1 MFDHVG
7 LNVKNYQAS
16 RAFYE
21 GALAPLGWSVVME
34 WPEHGV
40 AGFGVEGRPMF
51 WLHEREPYGT
61 GTHVAFTC
69 DDRETV
75 DAFHGAALAAGGVDN
90 GAPGLRWYHPTYY
103 GAFVLDPDGNN
114 VEAVC
119 HAED

>member
-7 LNVKNYQAS
+7 PNVKDYERS

-21 GALAPLGWSVVME
+21 KALAPLGWTVLAE

-40 AGFGVEGRPMF
+40 CGLGQERPTF
-51 WLHEREPYGT
+51 WIHQRQPVTSGM
-61 GTHVAFTC
+61 HVAFTC
-69 DDRETV
+69 DDRASV
-75 DAFHGAALAAGGVDN
+75 DAFHAAALLAGGVDN
-90 GAPGLRWYHPTYY
+90 GEPGVRWYHEHYY

-119 HAED
+119 HKAE

>member
-7 LNVKNYQAS
+7 VNVKDYHAS

-21 GALAPLGWSVVME
+21 GALAVLGWTVVME

-40 AGFGVEGRPMF
+40 AGFGTEGRPMF
-51 WLHEREPYGT
+51 WLHRREPFGT
-61 GTHVAFTC
+61 GTHIAFAC
-69 DDRETV
+69 DDRATV
-75 DAFHGAALAAGGVDN
+75 DAFHAAALAAGGADN

-119 HAED
+119 HAPE